1 MCSRAEKDGGCRG
14 CGACPRAT
22 VHARVA
28 SGSRCGTRY
37 LLPCVTFGHQVSPSG
52 DRPAPPA
59 HASSRRVSRR
69 SGGGRPGPIATDHR
83 PLTSCRQ
90 RADQATA
97 HARAVPG
104 HVAARF
110 RADDGKDG
118 MHSRAAACKAAQ
130 FTLVH
135 QCSHSDIVGHME
147 DAFVSSEFMCVNRGG
162 SHTV

>member
-1 MCSRAEKDGGCRG
+1 MGWRGAGQRAGGGVR
-14 CGACPRAT
+14 
-22 VHARVA
+22 
-28 SGSRCGTRY
+28 SGSEDSACWSGEDE
-37 LLPCVTFGHQVSPSG
+37 LLSPPLPNLRSAGFG
-52 DRPAPPA
+52 RPASVA
-59 HASSRRVSRR
+59 HASSRLVSRR
-69 SGGGRPGPIATDHR
+69 SGGGRPRPIATDHQ

-104 HVAARF
+104 HAAGRF

-130 FTLVH
+130 FTWVH
-135 QCSHSDIVGHME
+135 QCSHSAIVGHME
-147 DAFVSSEFMCVNRGG
+147 DAFVSSEIMCVNRGD